1 MNSTREEQPREGC
14 SCGGVVPLE
23 GSFPDASILWCLA
36 LYIELEALI
45 LFPNIEWEGRQQLAI
60 LKGNI

>member
-23 GSFPDASILWCLA
+23 GSIPAAPILWWLA
-36 LYIELEALI
+36 LYIECEALV
-45 LFPNIEWEGRQQLAI
+45 LFPNIQQEGVPQLPKS
-60 LKGNI
+60 KGDI